1 VKLLLGQVVVVE
13 SARFAKV
20 IAEQGRARA
29 ARGRDWLP
37 ILARRTDDLRDL
49 RPVELVGSLC
59 VDHAV
64 EMLLVV
70 AVAAPVHAAAARR
83 HELAAPAVVLAAG
96 LAIRPAAARRG
107 GGRGGGG
114 GGGGRGRRLWLR
126 LHCSAAASRLGAA
139 VKPFYGLSDLGQQP
153 SPTIAIMVATVSRRW
168 PP

>member
-1 VKLLLGQVVVVE
+1 MKLLLGQVVVVE

-20 IAEQGRARA
+20 IAEHGRARA

-114 GGGGRGRRLWLR
+114 QDAQCPVAARPGGQ
-126 LHCSAAASRLGAA
+126 AA
-139 VKPFYGLSDLGQQP
+139 
-153 SPTIAIMVATVSRRW
+153 
-168 PP
+168 